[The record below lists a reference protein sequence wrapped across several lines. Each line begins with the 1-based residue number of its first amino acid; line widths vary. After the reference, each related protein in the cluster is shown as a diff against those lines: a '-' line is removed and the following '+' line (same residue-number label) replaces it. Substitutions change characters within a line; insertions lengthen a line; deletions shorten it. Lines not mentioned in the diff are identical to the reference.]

1 MTILKIIIDKF
12 LILIIL
18 FFCVSSCKGQKIEQ
32 PEFNGIYQTG
42 ETGTIFYLKS
52 DSTQVFNV
60 IRKDGIHINQFESSE
75 LIFQNSTPML
85 AITLTA
91 IGKIQL
97 DSLTSKNIKKSLPI
111 IFNNT
116 LYSAPLV
123 QERIQGGRLIIS
135 GFKNL
140 EEVTEI
146 QKLIAN

>member
-1 MTILKIIIDKF
+1 MTILKIIINKF

-18 FFCVSSCKGQKIEQ
+18 FFCVNSCKGQKIEH

-42 ETGTIFYLKS
+42 EIGTIFYLKN

-111 IFNNT
+111 IFNNI

-140 EEVTEI
+140 EEVTKI
-146 QKLIAN
+146 QKLIAH